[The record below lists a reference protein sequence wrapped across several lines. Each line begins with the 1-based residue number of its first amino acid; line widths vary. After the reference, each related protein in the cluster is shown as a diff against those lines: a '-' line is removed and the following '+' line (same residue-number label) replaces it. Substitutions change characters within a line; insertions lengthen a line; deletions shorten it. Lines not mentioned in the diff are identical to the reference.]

1 MTATTNVRLA
11 IFGRQGAGKGTQSK
25 LLAEHFG
32 IPHISTGDIFR
43 AAISAGTEIG
53 LAAKAI
59 MDRGDLVPD
68 DVLRGIV
75 AERLAQSDA
84 ADGWLLDGFPRTAT
98 QADDLDEI
106 AEPPLHLAINLEVPE
121 DVVVE
126 RISSRRVC
134 EAEGH
139 IYTSSDPSASDG
151 ICEVD
156 GSPVVQRADDTEAAV
171 RHRLAL
177 YAEQTEPL
185 LARYSESNRLVTVDG
200 VGDVTVIA
208 ERVATAV
215 NDKLAR

>member
-1 MTATTNVRLA
+1 MSERGTRLV

-25 LLAEHFG
+25 RLAAHFG
-32 IPHISTGDIFR
+32 VPHISTGDIFR
-43 AAISAGTEIG
+43 AAIAAGTEIG

-75 AERLAQSDA
+75 AERLDQPDVAG
-84 ADGWLLDGFPRTAT
+84 GWLLDGFPRTPT

-106 AEPPLHLAINLEVPE
+106 ADPPLDLAINLEVPE

-139 IYTSSDPSASDG
+139 IYTATDPSAVAG
-151 ICEVD
+151 ECEVD
-156 GSPVVQRADDTEAAV
+156 HSPVTQREDDTEAAV
-171 RHRLAL
+171 RQRLAV

-185 LARYSESNRLVTVDG
+185 LARYRQRNQLVLVDG
-200 VGDVTVIA
+200 VGDVGDVAQRVIA
-208 ERVATAV
+208 AV
-215 NDKLAR
+215 TDELGR

>member
-1 MTATTNVRLA
+1 MSERGTRLV

-25 LLAEHFG
+25 RLAAHFG
-32 IPHISTGDIFR
+32 VPHISTGDIFR
-43 AAISAGTEIG
+43 AAITAGTEIG

-75 AERLAQSDA
+75 AERLDQPDVAG
-84 ADGWLLDGFPRTAT
+84 GWLLDGFPRTPT

-106 AEPPLHLAINLEVPE
+106 ADPPLDLAINLEVPE

-139 IYTSSDPSASDG
+139 IYTATDPSAVAG
-151 ICEVD
+151 ECEVD
-156 GSPVVQRADDTEAAV
+156 HSPVTQREDDTEAAV
-171 RHRLAL
+171 RQRLAV

-185 LARYSESNRLVTVDG
+185 LARYRRRNQLVLVDG
-200 VGDVTVIA
+200 VGDIDEVAQRVIA
-208 ERVATAV
+208 AVAGE
-215 NDKLAR
+215 LGR